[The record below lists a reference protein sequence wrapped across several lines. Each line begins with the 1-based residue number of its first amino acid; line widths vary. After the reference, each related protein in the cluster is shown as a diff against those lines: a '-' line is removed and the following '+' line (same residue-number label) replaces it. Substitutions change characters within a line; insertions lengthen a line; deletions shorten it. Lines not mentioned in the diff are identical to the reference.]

1 MSVGGR
7 SIMGAR
13 RIAVAALA
21 VGALWTTAGHAVPS
35 VPLLLTE
42 QGRLTDAKDN
52 PITTSTKLTFS
63 IYAVAKGGTSSWSET
78 QTITPDDGY
87 FSAELGSVTTF
98 PAGLFSGAEL
108 YLGVKVG
115 ADAEMT
121 PRQAITSVPYALVA
135 NNAIGDI
142 SPNSVSIGTTQVI
155 SAAGKWVGPA
165 PFTVS
170 SEFTLTGDALS
181 VTPGGITTADLGYPI
196 PQSLHF
202 MPITPAVGCQVGP
215 VNSAGQAATIS
226 STTAETVGTMF
237 FDQAASP
244 YLASNYTRARLL
256 VLARGSGTITLVSG
270 SCGTTLATITVG
282 AGSRPWTYVSA
293 QFTPTTTSVDYDVQ
307 VTASSGET
315 VDYANP
321 VLLLY

>member
-7 SIMGAR
+7 SIMGASK
-13 RIAVAALA
+13 IAVAALA
-21 VGALWTTAGHAVPS
+21 VGALWTTMGHAAPS

-52 PITTSTKLTFS
+52 PITTSTKLRFN
-63 IYAVAKGGTSSWSET
+63 IYSAATGGMSLWNET
-78 QTITPDDGY
+78 QMITPDDGY
-87 FSAELGSVTTF
+87 FSAELGSVTAF
-98 PAGLFSGAEL
+98 PATLFTGAEL
-108 YLGVKVG
+108 YLGVTVG
-115 ADAEMT
+115 TDAEMT

-142 SPNSVSIGTTQVI
+142 TPNSVSIGMTPVI
-155 SAAGKWVGPA
+155 SNAGKWVGPA

-181 VTPGGITTADLGYPI
+181 VTPGGITTADLGYPV

-202 MPITPAVGCQVGP
+202 MPITPAAGCVVAP
-215 VNSAGQAATIS
+215 VNSAGQAGTIS
-226 STTAETVGTMF
+226 SATAETVGTMF
-237 FDQAASP
+237 FDQAAS
-244 YLASNYTRARLL
+244 YLNSNYTRARLL
-256 VLARGSGTITLVSG
+256 VLARGEGTITLVSA
-270 SCGTTLATITVG
+270 SCSSTLATITVG
-282 AGSRPWTYVSA
+282 SGSRPWTYVSA

-307 VTASSGET
+307 VTATGGGS

>member
-13 RIAVAALA
+13 KVAVAALA
-21 VGALWTTAGHAVPS
+21 VGALWTTMGHAVPS

-52 PITTSTKLTFS
+52 PVTTSTKLSFN
-63 IYAVAKGGTSSWSET
+63 IYAAATGGTSLWSET
-78 QTITPDDGY
+78 QKITPDEGY
-87 FSAELGSVTTF
+87 FSAELGSVTAF
-98 PAGLFSGAEL
+98 PATLFTGAEL
-108 YLGVKVG
+108 YLGVTVG
-115 ADAEMT
+115 TDAEMT

-142 SPNSVSIGTTQVI
+142 TPSSVSIGTTPVI
-155 SAAGKWVGPA
+155 SNAGKWVGPA

-181 VTPGGITTADLGYPI
+181 VTPGGITTADLGYPV

-202 MPITPAVGCQVGP
+202 MPITPATGCAVGP
-215 VNSAGQAATIS
+215 VNSAGQAGTIS
-226 STTAETVGTMF
+226 SATAETVGTIF
-237 FDQAASP
+237 FDQAAAP
-244 YLASNYTRARLL
+244 YLGSNYTRARLL
-256 VLARGSGTITLVSG
+256 VLARGTGTITLVTG
-270 SCGTTLATITVG
+270 SCATTLATITVG
-282 AGSRPWTYVSA
+282 SGGRPWTYASA
-293 QFTPTTTSVDYDVQ
+293 QFTPTATSADYDVQ
-307 VTASSGET
+307 VTASGS